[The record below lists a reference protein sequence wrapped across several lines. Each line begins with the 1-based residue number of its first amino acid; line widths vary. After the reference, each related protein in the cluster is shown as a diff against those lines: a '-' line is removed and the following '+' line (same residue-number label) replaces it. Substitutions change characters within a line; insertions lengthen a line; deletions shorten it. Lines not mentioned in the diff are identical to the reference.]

1 MSETC
6 FYAVLQ
12 ITADATSAEIKSAYR
27 NLVKRHHPD
36 INGPN
41 SNHDQIAQINAAYEV
56 LGDEQRRRQYDAYLR
71 HPFSQ
76 YFPNTPEQAQQDR
89 DRRTRTATRQ
99 YQQRKT
105 GQSTDA
111 DLDQWI
117 KLVYRPINRLID
129 TLTDSLEGELVELS
143 ADPFDDEL
151 MDKFCAYLDKCGDR
165 LSQARHSLA
174 SMPNPSVVAGVAAH
188 LYYCLERIGDG
199 LDELGYFPL
208 NYDETRLHAGQ
219 EMFRTAGG
227 LHYEAQSAL
236 ASLGL

>member
-1 MSETC
+1 MSEQC

-12 ITADATSAEIKSAYR
+12 ITADATAAEIKSAYR

-36 INGPN
+36 INGPS
-41 SNHDQIAQINAAYEV
+41 SNHDQIARINAAYEV

-76 YFPNTPEQAQQDR
+76 YFPNPEQEQR
-89 DRRTRTATRQ
+89 DRAQRTRTATRQ

-129 TLTDSLEGELVELS
+129 TLTDSLEGEIVELS

-151 MDKFCAYLDKCGDR
+151 MEKFCEYLDKCGDR

-199 LDELGYFPL
+199 LDELAYFPM

-227 LHYEAQSAL
+227 LHYEARNAL
-236 ASLGL
+236 ESLGL